1 MGLFSKPKKILVTHD
16 GVFHADDIFST
27 ATLMLLLKEDVEIV
41 RTRDEARISLG
52 DYVYDVGGI
61 YDPSKNRF
69 DHHQEGGAG
78 KRENGIPY
86 AAFGLVWK
94 TYGETVCGSKEIAQ
108 RIEEKLVQVIDAGD
122 NGIVL
127 EEWKMQDVR
136 SYSIESLFAAF
147 RSTWEEEDTNDS
159 VFEMLAMLARK
170 IILREIVRAR
180 AIINAREKVLS
191 AYEQANDKRIILL
204 DGPYPI
210 GDTLDGF
217 SEPLFFVAKRSD
229 GKWNVYGIAVSPG
242 SFQIKKELPVA
253 WAGKRDEELQKISG
267 VSDAVFCHN
276 ARFIAVALSRE
287 GALKLAQIALQS

>member
-41 RTRDEARISLG
+41 RTRDEVRISMG

-108 RIEEKLVQVIDAGD
+108 RIEEKLVQAVDADD
-122 NGIVL
+122 NGMAIENSL
-127 EEWKMQDVR
+127 YPDVR
-136 SYSIESLFAAF
+136 SYTIQSMFGAF
-147 RSTWEEEDTNDS
+147 RPTWEEENNHDS
-159 VFEMLAMLARK
+159 IFEMLVMLAKK
-170 IILREIVRAR
+170 ILVREIAR
-180 AIINAREKVLS
+180 AKGVVDAREKVIADYHQS
-191 AYEQANDKRIILL
+191 EDKRIVVLS
-204 DGPYPI
+204 GKYPI
-210 GDTLDGF
+210 GDSLEQF
-217 SEPLFFVAKRSD
+217 PEPLYVVVGRVD
-229 GKWNVYGIAVSPG
+229 GRWHAHGIATQSG
-242 SFQIKKELPVA
+242 SLEVKKQFPEA
-253 WAGKRDEELQKISG
+253 WAGKRDEELQKLSG

-276 ARFIAVALSRE
+276 ARFIAVALSKE